1 MKFNDLYSKILEK
14 LDPDVEAVWK
24 DVIPN
29 L

>member
-14 LDPDVEAVWK
+14 LDPDVEAVWG
-24 DVIPN
+24 DIVPN